1 MAIKQFVSIPKCIIS
16 DSLHDQ
22 GSPKQYIIDI
32 DKQEAHRPY
41 GSPKNI
47 SKQ

>member
-1 MAIKQFVSIPKCIIS
+1 MHNIRLT
-16 DSLHDQ
+16 LHDQ

-32 DKQEAHRPY
+32 DKQEAHCPY

-47 SKQ
+47 SMQ